1 MRKFGLIGFPL
12 SHSFSP
18 AFFKDKFAREGIHDC
33 VYDLYPIDP
42 IEQFPKLLMDPAL
55 EGINVIIPYKKS
67 IIPFLNAT
75 TPAVEKIA
83 ACNCIRIKNGVLTG
97 YNTDVIGF
105 EKSLSPYLTDAHT
118 HALILGTGGSAA
130 AVEYV
135 LEKLGIAYIHVSR
148 NSSTKPNSLGYKD
161 LDREVVMKHTLIIN
175 TTPLGMYPAVDSC
188 PDIPYQY
195 LTRHHYLF
203 DLVYNPEQT
212 LFL

>member
-55 EGINVIIPYKKS
+55 EGINVTIPYKKS
-67 IIPFLNAT
+67 IIPFLHAT
-75 TPAVEKIA
+75 TAAVEKIA

-118 HALILGTGGSAA
+118 HALILGTGGAGA
-130 AVEYV
+130 AVGNV
-135 LEKLGIAYIHVSR
+135 VEKIGIRYFYLR
-148 NSSTKPNSLGYKD
+148 PQNST
-161 LDREVVMKHTLIIN
+161 
-175 TTPLGMYPAVDSC
+175 
-188 PDIPYQY
+188 
-195 LTRHHYLF
+195 
-203 DLVYNPEQT
+203 
-212 LFL
+212 